1 MPPAQDAR
9 FDPQKPNREDS
20 DRALAKSADLV
31 KYPAHGRV
39 AEWSIVSDSKSDV
52 GQPTV
57 GSNPTPSAILT
68 PDSILLG
75 MDTKAAKESP

>member
-1 MPPAQDAR
+1 MPPAQEAR

-57 GSNPTPSAILT
+57 GSNPTPSATLKKSAHKMGF
-68 PDSILLG
+68 PLL
-75 MDTKAAKESP
+75 SQ